1 MDNSKGHVGGISISS
16 DLGRYVL
23 VIINVDIAVGVEDPK
38 RCSSTL
44 VFTTPRCSRSLA
56 LLGVTTLGCLGVQGA
71 QDHCWL
77 LQR

>member
-44 VFTTPRCSRSLA
+44 VFNMPRCS
-56 LLGVTTLGCLGVQGA
+56 TLGCYNARVSRSNFLTVV
-71 QDHCWL
+71 
-77 LQR
+77 RPTF

>member
-44 VFTTPRCSRSLA
+44 VFKITAGCYNARVSRSNFLT
-56 LLGVTTLGCLGVQGA
+56 VVRPTF
-71 QDHCWL
+71 
-77 LQR
+77 

>member
-44 VFTTPRCSRSLA
+44 VFTR
-56 LLGVTTLGCLGVQGA
+56 QDA